1 MDGQRE
7 GLRMSL
13 WQLFLPCSTWWNQVI
28 SDWESVLVVVDEG
41 GREGGR
47 DEGPCVAFVVRS
59 LKEGEGGAEG
69 EKEE

>member
-1 MDGQRE
+1 M
-7 GLRMSL
+7 
-13 WQLFLPCSTWWNQVI
+13 
-28 SDWESVLVVVDEG
+28 VVVDEG